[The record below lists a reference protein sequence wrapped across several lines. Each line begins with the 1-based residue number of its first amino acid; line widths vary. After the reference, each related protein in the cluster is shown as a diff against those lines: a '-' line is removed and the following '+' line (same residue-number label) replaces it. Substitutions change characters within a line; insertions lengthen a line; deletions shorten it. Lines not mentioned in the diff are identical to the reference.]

1 MPTEVA
7 STPRTHSPAHMALV
21 SEAIR
26 TPPRTTASAAAT
38 QLHSQ
43 SHEWM
48 GCEVCQVQ
56 QQQPAQA
63 AARRPASAPRQRS
76 LAATA
81 PTYGGQQRPAVHERL
96 YESGLMAK
104 HKLDAERRQ
113 RERDLTAATKSDK
126 VVMSQVRTLAG
137 LRCLQC
143 RCTAQHS
150 PTAVDAALPCC
161 TCSSRGLGMLSDV
174 SSAGGT
180 AAAALEW
187 HM

>member
-1 MPTEVA
+1 
-7 STPRTHSPAHMALV
+7 
-21 SEAIR
+21 
-26 TPPRTTASAAAT
+26 
-38 QLHSQ
+38 
-43 SHEWM
+43 
-48 GCEVCQVQ
+48 VQ

-187 HM
+187 HMWAAAHTSSMNAAAGNSPRPLTRWSCSLGRHVALRPARRALYPW